1 MFTLHTY
8 SQAQAAMEQVANLTH
23 DLAQQ
28 RLIQL
33 SQAAYTEQRLNALWE
48 RLDTMSNRLDGRMGI
63 LEARQRMQW
72 GSSSAQ
78 ISVTTRFFLLS
89 VVAYGYTPALYNS
102 NASAIAGWGIE
113 NKVENMCQP
122 SGLFRF
128 CPSCSRL
135 ACFG

>member
-63 LEARQRMQW
+63 LEARQRMQ
-72 GSSSAQ
+72 
-78 ISVTTRFFLLS
+78 
-89 VVAYGYTPALYNS
+89 
-102 NASAIAGWGIE
+102 
-113 NKVENMCQP
+113 
-122 SGLFRF
+122 
-128 CPSCSRL
+128 
-135 ACFG
+135 